1 MIIMKKIYFTL
12 IALLASMN
20 MLAQGWPANY
30 SGVMLQGFSWD
41 SYDYSQ
47 WTVLEKQADDMKGFI
62 DLVWLPQSGKCIE
75 TTQVMGYKPY
85 YYFNQNSSFGTEAE
99 LRSLIA
105 KFKANGIGA
114 IADVVVNHRNTDGW
128 FTFPA
133 ETYNGV
139 TYQMLSTDI
148 CKNDDSG
155 STATQAK
162 KDGVSLSYNYDE
174 GTDFGGCRDID
185 HKSENV
191 QKIIEAY
198 LKFLKED
205 MGYTGFRYDMVKGFS
220 GTHVADYNDA
230 TGVEFSVGEY
240 WDGNQSIINWIN
252 KTNKKSAA
260 FDFQFRYNVRDAIG
274 IKDNK
279 VVSLP
284 NWSKLKSDYN
294 LMHDATYRQYAIT
307 FVENHDMQF
316 RSKDEQQDPLMRDTL
331 AANAYMLAMPG
342 TPCVFQPHW
351 RAYKKEIKSMI
362 EARKLAG
369 ITNMSNY
376 TNKMAQTACFAN
388 ETTGNK
394 AKLIVVVGNNTK
406 AYTPGTD
413 YAQILEGYHYRY
425 YLSKSAETAWCNIP
439 SGEYE
444 AGFKAKLTAVSQNS
458 NAKLVYTTDGT
469 DPTAKSKQVTNGNTI
484 NIDNTC
490 TLKVGLLN
498 NGTVTGIRT
507 YNYTIKAFE
516 PYTITVYANAE
527 QVTNWGS
534 VMYFYAWN
542 TSGEFT
548 EKWPGTAVTAT
559 KTLNGKKWYYMDF
572 KIKSKDAI
580 VNIIFNQGNG
590 TGKKQTVDLN
600 AGNSTKYYEITTAQ
614 SNDGKYTCKDVTAI
628 WGPTGI
634 TGTPTINNTTTDNAW
649 YTLSGMK
656 LSKKP
661 AESGV
666 YIHQGKKVIIR

>member
-1 MIIMKKIYFTL
+1 MKKIYFTL
-12 IALLASMN
+12 IALLASIN
-20 MLAQGWPANY
+20 MFAQGWPVNY

-47 WTVLEKQADDMKGFI
+47 WNVLEKQADDMKGFI

-75 TTQVMGYKPY
+75 TTQVMGYMPY

-128 FTFPA
+128 YTFPA
-133 ETYNGV
+133 ETYKGV

-148 CKNDDSG
+148 CKNDDG
-155 STATQAK
+155 GKTATQAK
-162 KDGVSLSYNYDE
+162 KDGVSLSNNYDE

-191 QKIIEAY
+191 QKIIKAY

-220 GTHVADYNDA
+220 GSHVADYNDA
-230 TGVEFSVGEY
+230 TGVKFSVGEY
-240 WDGNQSIINWIN
+240 WDGNPSIINWIN
-252 KTNKKSAA
+252 STNKKSAA
-260 FDFQFRYNVRDAIG
+260 FDFQFRYNVRDAVNG
-274 IKDNK
+274 AASGK
-279 VVSLP
+279 VTTSSD
-284 NWSKLKSDYN
+284 WSKLNSNDN
-294 LMHDATYRQYAIT
+294 LMHDANYRRYAVT
-307 FVENHDMQF
+307 FVENHDTQK
-316 RSKDEQQDPLMRDTL
+316 RSESEQNDPLRKDTI

-351 RAYKKEIKSMI
+351 RAYKQEIKSMI

-376 TNKMAQTACFAN
+376 TNKMVQNACFAN
-388 ETTGNK
+388 ETTGDK

-406 AYTPGTD
+406 AYTPGAD

-439 SGEYE
+439 TGEYE

-469 DPTAKSKQVTNGNTI
+469 APTAKSKQVATGSTI
-484 NIDNTC
+484 NIDETC
-490 TLKVGLLN
+490 TLKVGLLS

-507 YNYTIKAFE
+507 YNYIIKAFE
-516 PYTITVYANAE
+516 PYTITIYANAD

-534 VMYFYAWN
+534 AMYFYAWN
-542 TSGEFT
+542 SSETIT
-548 EKWPGTAVTAT
+548 QAWPGTAVTAT

-590 TGKKQTVDLN
+590 TGKKQTIDLN
-600 AGNSTKYYEITTAQ
+600 AGNSTKYYEITTTQ
-614 SNDGKYTCKDVTAI
+614 SQGKYTCKDVTAI
-628 WGPTGI
+628 WAPTGI
-634 TGTPTINNTTTDNAW
+634 TGTPTISNTTTDNAW

-656 LSKKP
+656 LGKKP
-661 AESGV
+661 AKNGV